1 MKMAAKTTVPK
12 YRNGKAT
19 KVSIGHSHRSN
30 EVFNASV
37 PSILRLMLSVRVR
50 FGGGFHLKGAA
61 TSGKQA
67 SSPTKVINPTAMK
80 SIESF

>member
-1 MKMAAKTTVPK
+1 
-12 YRNGKAT
+12 
-19 KVSIGHSHRSN
+19 
-30 EVFNASV
+30 V